1 MLEPLAFV
9 SGALRL
15 DQNAFQAAVQTP
27 GGLRLALGI
36 LLAGGISNALG
47 QSVALFANRVRPRR
61 FVASLVVGA
70 VLFAATVTIYSAA
83 LAVASS
89 LGWNRTASL
98 SDIVTVVGLAHAP
111 RLFAFVALVPYF
123 GTALG
128 AALTLWTVVG
138 LVTAAGAL
146 MDVPPLQAA
155 LLLGVAWI
163 AVEAGGRTV
172 GRPLVAANLRIR
184 RWVAGAPLEKH
195 P

>member
-15 DQNAFQAAVQTP
+15 DQAAFQAVVQTP
-27 GGLRLALGI
+27 GGLRLALII
-36 LLAGGISNALG
+36 LIAGGISNAIG
-47 QSVALFANRVRPRR
+47 QSVALFANRVKPRR
-61 FVASLVVGA
+61 FFASLVVGA
-70 VLFAATVTIYSAA
+70 ILFATTVTIYSSA
-83 LAVASS
+83 LAVAGS
-89 LGWNRTASL
+89 LGWNRSADL
-98 SDIVTVVGLAHAP
+98 RDIVTVVGLAHDP

-123 GTALG
+123 GTAFG
-128 AALTLWTVVG
+128 AALTLWTVLG
-138 LVTAAGAL
+138 LVTAAGTL

-155 LLLGVAWI
+155 LLLGLAWI

-184 RWVAGAPLEKH
+184 RWVAGTPLEKH